1 MSVSVSGLA
10 RGSAVFLV
18 QEADAHRVRASQDA
32 TGPSSPPSMQSSWGF
47 GTSCLQ
53 LTVLLLT
60 ITILLRLPVV
70 RSIYSSDS
78 QLSPGFCCVVGT

>member
-1 MSVSVSGLA
+1 MNVSVSGLA

-32 TGPSSPPSMQSSWGF
+32 TGPSSPPSMQLSWGF

-53 LTVLLLT
+53 LIISFSILT
-60 ITILLRLPVV
+60 TKAASCSFYLF
-70 RSIYSSDS
+70 S
-78 QLSPGFCCVVGT
+78 